1 DIAAEKIKAS
11 SGRAILMSPEIIFKD
26 EEAVGPNQ
34 RLARQIS
41 HNGIKC
47 QALTKMD
54 PLEIEMRPYYSY
66 LFAMSPRIVTNRGYI
81 RLFEGYG
88 TRNIDFIQVIQKN

>member
-1 DIAAEKIKAS
+1 
-11 SGRAILMSPEIIFKD
+11 
-26 EEAVGPNQ
+26 
-34 RLARQIS
+34 
-41 HNGIKC
+41 
-47 QALTKMD
+47 MD

-88 TRNIDFIQVIQKN
+88 KRNIDFIQVIQKN